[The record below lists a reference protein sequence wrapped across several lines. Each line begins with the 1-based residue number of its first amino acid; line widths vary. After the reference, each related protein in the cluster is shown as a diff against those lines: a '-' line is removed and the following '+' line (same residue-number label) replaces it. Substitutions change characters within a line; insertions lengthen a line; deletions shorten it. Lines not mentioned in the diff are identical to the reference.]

1 MDKRR
6 TAIAFCSA
14 ALVILIG
21 ILAFQGIRQPSQ
33 TKTENISGAALALS
47 DSGLDM
53 GAQTAG
59 ESDAG
64 TVAAISGS
72 QQADRQKG
80 ELDKKSSSGHGGG
93 QKTPSPVTQ
102 DKSAR
107 EKSVKTKNPSKPDE
121 PSETE
126 KTAKPERK
134 PASKKAS
141 SSERDTKIPQ
151 TAPDAATPE
160 PSQNGENTGQDK
172 ETERQ
177 VRLTIQCTAILDH
190 RELWKD
196 GLEEILPDNGIFYTG
211 DCSLTDGDTVYDV
224 LKRVCQEKNIA
235 LDSQYTPI
243 YGTYYIQGIGNLY
256 EFDCGSESGW
266 KYSVN
271 GKVPVEGCSTYQ
283 LSSGDEIV
291 FYYDYKL

>member
-6 TAIAFCSA
+6 TAMAFCFA
-14 ALVILIG
+14 ALIILMG
-21 ILAFQGIRQPSQ
+21 ILAFRGIQQSSQPQ
-33 TKTENISGAALALS
+33 TENISGAALILS
-47 DSGLDM
+47 DAGQDM
-53 GAQTAG
+53 EAQAMG
-59 ESDAG
+59 ESDAS
-64 TVAAISGS
+64 TFAAISGS
-72 QQADRQKG
+72 QQTDRQKG
-80 ELDKKSSSGHGGG
+80 EQGKRSSSDHVGR
-93 QKTPSPVTQ
+93 QKTPSPITL

-107 EKSVKTKNPSKPDE
+107 EKAVETKSPSKSDE
-121 PSETE
+121 PSEVK
-126 KTAKPERK
+126 KTTKPDRRSS
-134 PASKKAS
+134 SKKAS
-141 SSERDTKIPQ
+141 FSEKDTKASQ
-151 TAPDAATPE
+151 TAPVATTPI
-160 PSQNGENTGQDK
+160 PTQNRENAGQDK
-172 ETERQ
+172 ETEKK

-211 DCSLTDGDTVYDV
+211 DCILSEGETVYDV
-224 LKRVCQEKNIA
+224 LKMVCQEKNIA

-271 GKVPVEGCSTYQ
+271 GKVPGEGCSTYK
-283 LSSGDEIV
+283 LSSGDEII